1 MTTYKEYILL
11 AHSPKEGVELGEF
24 LQSTEWH
31 IYGEDLLPMMM
42 KKKAY
47 YETIFHY
54 VFVRECS
61 GMINDGEL
69 ARRSAGLTRA

>member
-31 IYGEDLLPMMM
+31 IYGEDLFPMMM
-42 KKKAY
+42 AKKAY
-47 YETIFHY
+47 YETVFHY

-61 GMINDGEL
+61 EIIYADEL

>member
-1 MTTYKEYILL
+1 MTTHKEYILL

-24 LQSTEWH
+24 LQSVEWS
-31 IYGEDLLPMMM
+31 IYIESQLPMMLR
-42 KKKAY
+42 KK
-47 YETIFHY
+47 EHLESVFHF

-61 GMINDGEL
+61 EIINDGEL